1 MKMFKKCG
9 DYCINSMNIVLNF
22 NCIFK
27 RINCMACE
35 LNLNKAVILKN
46 QTGILFSSKKK

>member
-35 LNLNKAVILKN
+35 FNLNKAVIF
-46 QTGILFSSKKK
+46 QRT